1 VIVYPLGLLAEF
13 VRICGT
19 SLVDTALCECSSIS
33 QRPAVPYPER
43 HDRGVGWRSQSSA
56 LWLRPFSITPPAPPS
71 TGDCFVAS
79 LASALLPPSAAYW
92 TGKMAQ
98 HHVVVL
104 VPQSGGGWRAHFPDF
119 PGCRAEAARVES
131 TIDTSMRAVA
141 EMIDNMHREG
151 AIIPQPR
158 SYEEVRA
165 DDAWAVDRGIDWS
178 TAVISLVRV

>member
-1 VIVYPLGLLAEF
+1 VEQVWWTLRCANVPAFRSDRPSPTQRGMIAALGGA
-13 VRICGT
+13 
-19 SLVDTALCECSSIS
+19 A
-33 QRPAVPYPER
+33 
-43 HDRGVGWRSQSSA
+43 SSA